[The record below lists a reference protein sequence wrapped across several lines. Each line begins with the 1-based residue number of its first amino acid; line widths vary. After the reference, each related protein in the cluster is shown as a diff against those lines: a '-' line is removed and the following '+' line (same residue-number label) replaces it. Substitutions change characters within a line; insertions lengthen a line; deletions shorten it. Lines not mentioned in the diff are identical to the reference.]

1 MSMKFSA
8 FNLKEEFVNNLTKL
22 GYNEPTK
29 VQEVVIP
36 KALKGEN
43 IIVSSATGSGKTHS
57 FLVPIINNLDFNEK
71 LEAIIIAPTR
81 ELARQIYNFA
91 NEFKQFY
98 PSLIVKNF
106 ISGVDYSRD
115 LKSMNNGAN
124 IIIATPG
131 KLNSLLK
138 DSSINLSTIKT
149 LVLDEAD
156 MLMEQGFIEDIESII
171 NKCSVKPQ
179 IEVFSATISKRV
191 ESFLKKFIDADYTLT
206 LKDET
211 PTSSTVNHYLINT
224 KHKNINDL
232 VLKFLKIKNPYLLL
246 IFASLKKKKKKMY
259 EFLSMNGYKV
269 GILSGDLE
277 SRERKTMLR
286 RINND
291 EFRIVVCSDI
301 ASRGLDI
308 LDVSDV
314 LSLNLPSNLE
324 YYYHR
329 AGRTGRNFKSGNS
342 YIFYDSD
349 HTKEVFKL
357 IDSGLKL
364 QYLKFSDDS
373 LVEDL
378 PLIKQVKKNKKIDTE
393 LKKDIE
399 KAKYEAKSDKVKPNY
414 KKKVKLAVDKVKRK
428 HRREIIKKD
437 IRRQR
442 EERYKQNGN
451 K

>member
-1 MSMKFSA
+1 MKFSA
-8 FNLKEEFVNNLTKL
+8 FNLKEELVNNLTKL

-211 PTSSTVNHYLINT
+211 PTSSTVNHYLIN
-224 KHKNINDL
+224 NYN
-232 VLKFLKIKNPYLLL
+232 
-246 IFASLKKKKKKMY
+246 
-259 EFLSMNGYKV
+259 
-269 GILSGDLE
+269 
-277 SRERKTMLR
+277 
-286 RINND
+286 
-291 EFRIVVCSDI
+291 
-301 ASRGLDI
+301 
-308 LDVSDV
+308 
-314 LSLNLPSNLE
+314 
-324 YYYHR
+324 
-329 AGRTGRNFKSGNS
+329 
-342 YIFYDSD
+342 
-349 HTKEVFKL
+349 
-357 IDSGLKL
+357 
-364 QYLKFSDDS
+364 
-373 LVEDL
+373 
-378 PLIKQVKKNKKIDTE
+378 NKKFQCFH
-393 LKKDIE
+393 
-399 KAKYEAKSDKVKPNY
+399 N
-414 KKKVKLAVDKVKRK
+414 R
-428 HRREIIKKD
+428 
-437 IRRQR
+437 
-442 EERYKQNGN
+442 
-451 K
+451 